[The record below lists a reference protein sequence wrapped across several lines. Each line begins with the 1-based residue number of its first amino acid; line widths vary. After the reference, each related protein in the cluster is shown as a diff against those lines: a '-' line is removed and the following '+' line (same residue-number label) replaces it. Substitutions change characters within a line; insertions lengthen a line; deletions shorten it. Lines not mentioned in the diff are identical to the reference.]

1 MINYYLEI
9 YGTETFSRSHMSR
22 KKGEE
27 KIKLPFSSFNKFP
40 MLNLKITYAN
50 SAMMYVNEAVDV
62 DSTLPGKDNDVFFTL
77 ITADNDDDQSAALLV

>member
-9 YGTETFSRSHMSR
+9 YGTETFSRSHVSR
-22 KKGEE
+22 RKDEG

-50 SAMMYVNEAVDV
+50 SAMTYVNEAVDV
-62 DSTLPGKDNDVFFTL
+62 DSTW
-77 ITADNDDDQSAALLV
+77 